1 MTDEHPVN
9 GSAGRFARIERKLDD
24 IMEDVTD
31 IRVRLAI
38 IETKSSDSAAYEG
51 KRVSEKSYKWM
62 LVGIGAALA
71 SGPITLL
78 LRLLHVI

>member
-1 MTDEHPVN
+1 MTDEPTN
-9 GSAGRFARIERKLDD
+9 GSQGRFARIEKKLDD

-31 IRVRLAI
+31 IRVRIAI
-38 IETKSSDSAAYEG
+38 LETKGSDSAAYEG

-78 LRLLHVI
+78 LRLLNVI